1 MVSDQLFEYYL
12 SRISDLKERKQ
23 IEKEF
28 YIGLSKCLEHAQFES
43 FKKLIKM
50 SIKFDIFIDAKNIPN
65 RFKIISSLLLN
76 CTERVSEG
84 YQTSALGDI
93 IDILRFCNEF
103 RLLEKELTEKD
114 KKSLGI
120 IKQDDLFLSNLN
132 DLFGNVSDSFIIYIY
147 KVMPRDLYN
156 YFMDNQ
162 VNYFPNLHRL
172 MNYIKNVFFNQY
184 TIYGLSIRYLSTS
197 KKFVDDF
204 TENYLFRTNHI
215 NEEPR
220 YFYSKEEKFIEFNV
234 VYNYKVFYYDTDEE
248 HEHHEI
254 KRHLVSPY
262 NILKNKDKILAK
274 NNYHFYILSMVLVGG
289 LGPQG
294 LGFTYSTPKG
304 EVIEICSDQ
313 KETEAIIVNYKQFL
327 KNQFLTKFERELSKL
342 LISKNIKR
350 NIINY
355 LTEVLDQ
362 NILINYY
369 NKELIIKEIKSYLYN
384 IDEFQHYSEIKIQ
397 ELIKKIARAISII
410 LRKIKLKDQFIT
422 RMDLISQGK
431 IKSNEVAKLTSLR
444 GKSHYDVLRERFF
457 FQYIIDWFY
466 EIYFKETSKL
476 SEIKK

>member
-1 MVSDQLFEYYL
+1 MDSDQLFEDYI
-12 SRISDLKERKQ
+12 SRISDLREKKQ

-28 YIGLSKCLEHAQFES
+28 YNGLSKCLEYGQFES
-43 FKKLIKM
+43 FKKLIEM
-50 SIKFDIFIDAKNIPN
+50 SVKFDIFIDAKNIPN

-93 IDILRFCNEF
+93 INILRFCNEF
-103 RLLEKELTEKD
+103 RLLEKELPEKD

-120 IKQDDLFLSNLN
+120 IKQDELLLSNLN
-132 DLFGNVSDSFIIYIY
+132 DLFGNVSDSFITYIY
-147 KVMPRDLYN
+147 KVMPRDLYD
-156 YFMDNQ
+156 FFIDNQ
-162 VNYFPNLHRL
+162 INYFPNLYGL

-197 KKFVDDF
+197 KKFIDDF
-204 TENYLFRTNHI
+204 TENYLFYANHI
-215 NEEPR
+215 NEELR
-220 YFYSKEEKFIEFNV
+220 YFSLKEGKFIEFNV
-234 VYNYKVFYYDTDEE
+234 VYKYKVFYYDNDEE

-254 KRHLVSPY
+254 KRHLVSPD

-274 NNYHFYILSMVLVGG
+274 NNYNFYILSMVLVGG

-313 KETEAIIVNYKQFL
+313 KETEAIIINYKQFL
-327 KNQFLTKFERELSKL
+327 KNQFLIKLEKELSKL
-342 LISKNIKR
+342 ITRKNIKK

-355 LTEVLDQ
+355 LAEVLDQ
-362 NILINYY
+362 NIVINYY
-369 NKELIIKEIKSYLYN
+369 NKDPIIKKIKTYLYN
-384 IDEFQHYSEIKIQ
+384 IEELQHHSEIKIQ
-397 ELIKKIARAISII
+397 ELIKKISKAISII

-431 IKSNEVAKLTSLR
+431 IKSNDIAKLTSLR

-466 EIYFKETSKL
+466 EIYSKEKSKL
-476 SEIKK
+476 SGIRK